1 MIGIEFDVPARVIE
15 SRKAVT
21 LHIEDPTGP
30 FVELT
35 SK

>member
-1 MIGIEFDVPARVIE
+1 VIQG
-15 SRKAVT
+15 RKSVT